1 MSRIDRET
9 KEQLR
14 KSFSKRVSFDE
25 LERKI
30 YAHDMGVMP
39 SMVKPLVGD
48 AIPEGI
54 VQPESEQELV
64 ELLSGPGKEH
74 QIDPQRQ
81 GYLWIWRGIAGARRP
96 GGGVQ
101 PPEPHNRYFC

>member
-54 VQPESEQELV
+54 VRNRSRSLWNWFVWPR
-64 ELLSGPGKEH
+64 
-74 QIDPQRQ
+74 QRTS
-81 GYLWIWRGIAGARRP
+81 
-96 GGGVQ
+96 
-101 PPEPHNRYFC
+101 N